1 MTHHHEGQAQS
12 ESGQPKVTTP
22 EVELV
27 EQARLD
33 ELLMVLGPLAKET
46 LEEAIDHFV
55 HQTPGMIEAITQ
67 ALAEQA
73 YEQVA
78 KVAHKLR
85 GGSITI
91 GANRV
96 ASYCTQLE
104 THLHEQATELLSS
117 DLASLRAAYEA
128 TEPLLLTFRASLSTL
143 EG

>member
-1 MTHHHEGQAQS
+1 MTHHHEDQTHA
-12 ESGQPKVTTP
+12 ESGPPKVTAS
-22 EVELV
+22 EVELI

-55 HQTPGMIEAITQ
+55 HQTPGMIEAIAQ
-67 ALAEQA
+67 ALTDQA

-78 KVAHKLR
+78 KIAHKLR

-96 ASYCTQLE
+96 GSYCTQLE

-117 DLASLRAAYEA
+117 DLASLQAAYEA
-128 TEPLLLTFRASLSTL
+128 TEPLLLAFRASLSTL